1 MVQCVS
7 PPSRCDYASGLVR
20 GPILDPGRVRRI
32 IRCDL
37 TAVSSLLAQGVP
49 FVPEDRQREPADI
62 SIPRASV
69 EAIRCN
75 LTAASSLLAEGVP
88 FVPKDRQQEP
98 ADETVVAED
107 LDGQEEAEEEE
118 SRKGECGGKGSRK
131 DPSRGRLP
139 DIDSRSRSHDRR
151 GQSQGSTRGSCSR
164 VAEVGTSIEAVRCN
178 LTAAISVLTEGELS
192 VPKDRQREPTDE
204 TAVTAD
210 MDGQEEAEEEE
221 PRKGTYDGE
230 GSRKGRR
237 RGKPRDID
245 SRSRSRS
252 RDRRGQSKGGTR
264 GSRSQVA
271 ELDQVRPDHS
281 FADYHRNRPPIEINA

>member
-1 MVQCVS
+1 MFQKTGS
-7 PPSRCDYASGLVR
+7 
-20 GPILDPGRVRRI
+20 
-32 IRCDL
+32 
-37 TAVSSLLAQGVP
+37 
-49 FVPEDRQREPADI
+49 REPADI

-69 EAIRCN
+69 ESIRCN
-75 LTAASSLLAEGVP
+75 LTAAISVLMEGEPSVL
-88 FVPKDRQQEP
+88 KERQRKLT
-98 ADETVVAED
+98 DETVLAEE
-107 LDGQEEAEEEE
+107 LDGQKEAGEEV

-139 DIDSRSRSHDRR
+139 DIDSRSRSRDRR

-178 LTAAISVLTEGELS
+178 LTAAISVLTEGAPS
-192 VPKDRQREPTDE
+192 VPKDRQGEPTDE

-245 SRSRSRS
+245 SRSRSR
-252 RDRRGQSKGGTR
+252 DRR
-264 GSRSQVA
+264 RSQ
-271 ELDQVRPDHS
+271 RPEQGRHTWKS
-281 FADYHRNRPPIEINA
+281 FSSC

>member
-1 MVQCVS
+1 MSV
-7 PPSRCDYASGLVR
+7 ASSEDQVL
-20 GPILDPGRVRRI
+20 IPGAFAET
-32 IRCDL
+32 IRCNL
-37 TAVSSLLAQGVP
+37 TAASSLLTQGVP

-69 EAIRCN
+69 ESIRCN
-75 LTAASSLLAEGVP
+75 LTAAISVLMEGEPSVL
-88 FVPKDRQQEP
+88 KERQRKLT
-98 ADETVVAED
+98 DETVLAEE
-107 LDGQEEAEEEE
+107 LDGQKEAGEEE

-151 GQSQGSTRGSCSR
+151 GQSQGSTRGSFSR
-164 VAEVGTSIEAVRCN
+164 VAGVGTSIEAVRCN
-178 LTAAISVLTEGELS
+178 LTAAISVLTEGEPS

-221 PRKGTYDGE
+221 PRKGRYDGK
-230 GSRKGRR
+230 GTRKGRG

-281 FADYHRNRPPIEINA
+281 FANYLRNRPPMEMNARFDRIVDCIS